1 MHWLGHDARR
11 PRGWVG
17 LTLCGEVLTLESE
30 FRLDNAI
37 PVEGFPEFTIAIFM
51 VRGRGW
57 AAGGVVRGAGAG
69 STREWFAGAGFA
81 RAGFARASSARAG
94 SGSTK
99 SA

>member
-1 MHWLGHDARR
+1 M
-11 PRGWVG
+11 
-17 LTLCGEVLTLESE
+17 TLCGEVLTLESE

-37 PVEGFPEFTIAIFM
+37 PVEGFPEFTIAMFM
-51 VRGRGW
+51 VRSRGW

-81 RAGFARASSARAG
+81 RAS